1 MRCLL
6 FVAHFLLSCL
16 AFAQQDVPFITGEQK
31 QTDAL
36 KLPPFDSLCTWA
48 IENSALVKMQDALIE
63 KTGYDT
69 KRVKKQWLDAIKFG
83 ANIKTGSYGNDVINQ
98 VETGYSYGPYVS
110 FSLFEL
116 ASHGNLV
123 NVYKSEEKTA
133 QFKREQTVF
142 EIRRMVSELY
152 QRVQMHQSILKIR
165 SEALNASYMHVK
177 MAEKEFSQGV
187 IELGELSRVTEI
199 YNKAQTELVLTI
211 NDLKSNYQEL
221 EQMCGKSF
229 INYP

>member
-1 MRCLL
+1 
-6 FVAHFLLSCL
+6 
-16 AFAQQDVPFITGEQK
+16 
-31 QTDAL
+31 
-36 KLPPFDSLCTWA
+36 
-48 IENSALVKMQDALIE
+48 
-63 KTGYDT
+63 
-69 KRVKKQWLDAIKFG
+69 
-83 ANIKTGSYGNDVINQ
+83 
-98 VETGYSYGPYVS
+98 
-110 FSLFEL
+110 L

-142 EIRRMVSELY
+142 EIKRMVSELY

-221 EQMCGKSF
+221 EQMCGRSF